1 MLRKITMF
9 SSEKFDSTGF
19 SNESSHESSKGSNF
33 CGVERWEETEIDPFG
48 LFNATEIRS
57 AMSDENENHRQL
69 QNCREFFSLD
79 DLYLDVVSPPFQS
92 CDDEIRKIF
101 GIESQ
106 NSDLIDAE
114 EKGSYVSPV
123 ASFELLRKYGNK
135 RLSLPIENSNAGSKT
150 QSSIMSTE
158 KIIELAVEK
167 FIQSL
172 SQSEEIATISHPYPS
187 SFLGHDSKEVELV
200 QNLLLCAEKVGDK
213 KYECSSKLL
222 EEFDKISS
230 SQGTPI
236 QRLVHYFTEALYEK
250 IDRETG
256 TKTPKGLGKIVFSDP
271 EALRCT
277 SSFLIATHDKL
288 PFSQITKFS
297 GIQAVLDNVAEAN
310 KVHVIDLEIRLGV
323 QYTILMQALTARY
336 ENPIQYLKITA
347 VGTNSKTAIEET
359 GKRLMSFAES
369 LNLKLS
375 FQVVMVKD
383 ILDLK
388 TDYFE
393 LDPDEAVA
401 VYAFYTLRNM
411 IASADRLEHVMRV
424 IKNLNPCVVVV
435 TETEGS
441 CNSPN
446 FVRRFVE
453 ALFFYGVFFDSLAEC
468 LKNDEKTRKEAEL
481 RYFSSSIRNIV
492 ATEGGERKIRP
503 VSINVWRAFFARFGL
518 VEIELSMSSV
528 YQANMMRQSFPC
540 GSLCT
545 LGMIGKCLA
554 VGWKGTPLSTL
565 SAWKFKQNLI

>member
-1 MLRKITMF
+1 MGR
-9 SSEKFDSTGF
+9 
-19 SNESSHESSKGSNF
+19 NRN
-33 CGVERWEETEIDPFG
+33 RPFG
-48 LFNATEIRS
+48 LFNATELRS
-57 AMSDENENHRQL
+57 AMSDQNENHRQL

-106 NSDLIDAE
+106 NSDLIDAK

-167 FIQSL
+167 FIQSI
-172 SQSEEIATISHPYPS
+172 SQSKGIATISHPYPS

-323 QYTILMQALTARY
+323 QYTILMQALTARH
-336 ENPIQYLKITA
+336 ENPIQHLKITA

-375 FQVVMVKD
+375 FQR
-383 ILDLK
+383 
-388 TDYFE
+388 F
-393 LDPDEAVA
+393 A

-468 LKNDEKTRKEAEL
+468 LKNDEKTRREAEL

-492 ATEGGERKIRP
+492 ATEGGERKIRL